1 MPDPGPAS
9 ERHDEPFSL
18 PGRVI
23 AAAYLLAL
31 VCVLV
36 PFGIIGVAFVG
47 TVLARRDARTHAAA
61 VIALGVVCA
70 ILGWTVAR

>member
-1 MPDPGPAS
+1 MPD
-9 ERHDEPFSL
+9 L

-36 PFGIIGVAFVG
+36 PFGIIGVAFVSA
-47 TVLARRDARTHAAA
+47 VLFRRDARAHA
-61 VIALGVVCA
+61 VGVTVLAIVCA

>member
-1 MPDPGPAS
+1 MPDD
-9 ERHDEPFSL
+9 DEPGMAL

-36 PFGIIGVAFVG
+36 PFGVIGVVFVG
-47 TVLARRDARTHAAA
+47 AVLGRRGLQGHAAA
-61 VIALGVVCA
+61 VVALGIVCA

>member
-1 MPDPGPAS
+1 MV
-9 ERHDEPFSL
+9 EL

-47 TVLARRDARTHAAA
+47 AVLARREQPGHAAA
-61 VIALGVVCA
+61 VVALGVVCA
-70 ILGWTVAR
+70 VLGWTVAR

>member
-1 MPDPGPAS
+1 MPDDD
-9 ERHDEPFSL
+9 DEIEPLFL

-23 AAAYLLAL
+23 ADAYLLAL

-36 PFGIIGVAFVG
+36 PFGVIGVAFVG
-47 TVLARRDARTHAAA
+47 AVLARRGLRGHAAA
-61 VIALGVVCA
+61 VIALGIVCA

>member
-1 MPDPGPAS
+1 MPEDPFP
-9 ERHDEPFSL
+9 L

-23 AAAYLLAL
+23 ACAYLLAL

-36 PFGIIGVAFVG
+36 PFGVIGVVFVAG
-47 TVLARRDARTHAAA
+47 VLARRGLRGHAGA
-61 VIALGVVCA
+61 VLLLGIVCA